1 MSAIVSA
8 FTATASALPAFSFAW
23 ASAQLA
29 PLSFMSR
36 WRSATTS
43 LVHSFVVDWPVA
55 VLAIAS
61 ATRLPRTIVFFARP
75 RFISP
80 PLKLRPRLRRLLLRR
95 RDTERRVAGAARFA
109 AEGRDVRRHGR
120 AVLRDG
126 LIPQGGGTILE
137 VLRGRFELGP
147 LLPDLGLGLGL
158 VGERARR
165 EKRRDSLRMEREGFG
180 VHGHRLRRAGLHL
193 GLDVG
198 PVRADVLH
206 EPLADRKSTRLNS
219 SHLGISYAV
228 FCLKKKN
235 IKHK

>member
-8 FTATASALPAFSFAW
+8 FTATASALPAFSFAC

-43 LVHSFVVDWPVA
+43 LVHSFVDWPVA
-55 VLAIAS
+55 VLTIAS
-61 ATRLPRTIVFFARP
+61 ATRLPRTIVFLARA

-80 PLKLRPRLRRLLLRR
+80 PLKLRPRLRRLLLRWR
-95 RDTERRVAGAARFA
+95 NAERRVAGAARFP
-109 AEGRDVRRHGR
+109 AESSDVRRHGR
-120 AVLRDG
+120 AVFRHG
-126 LIPQGGGTILE
+126 LITQGRGAILE
-137 VLRGRFELGP
+137 VLRGRLELGP
-147 LLPDLGLGLGL
+147 LLPDLGLGLGF

-165 EKRRDSLRMEREGFG
+165 EQARDSLRMEREGLG
-180 VHGHRLRRAGLHL
+180 VHGDRLRCAGLHL